1 MALGPL
7 PERKPAPAEIAERYG
22 RVLTAIARDSIAHGL
37 AARAPLAV
45 EEAAYPESLRAPM
58 ASFVTLKN
66 EDRLR
71 GCIGKAQAR
80 KPLVVDVAENAFA
93 AAFED
98 PRFPPLAEPEFDRLE
113 IEVSVLGPPEPLA
126 AGTEDALIA
135 ALRPGVDGLILKC
148 GERQGLFLPAVW
160 KTLPDPDAFVTQL
173 KIKAGLAPDEWPAG
187 IRAFRFETA
196 TARAPAARA

>member
-1 MALGPL
+1 MGLGPL
-7 PERKPAPAEIAERYG
+7 PERKLAPIEIAERYG
-22 RVLTAIARDSIAHGL
+22 HVLTAIARDSIAHGL
-37 AARAPLAV
+37 AAHEPLAV
-45 EEAAYPESLRAPM
+45 EESTYPENLRKQM

-80 KPLVVDVAENAFA
+80 LPLVVDVAENAFA

-98 PRFPPLAEPEFDRLE
+98 PRFPPLDRSEFDRLA
-113 IEVSVLGPPEPLA
+113 IEVSVLGPPEPIA
-126 AGTEDALIA
+126 AADEDALIA

-148 GERQGLFLPAVW
+148 ADRQGLFLPAVW
-160 KTLPDPDAFVTQL
+160 KTLPDPRAFVAQL
-173 KIKAGLAPDEWPAG
+173 KIKAGLDPDEWPVG